1 MISSLWWWYDLA
13 ASLKL
18 LLQEVIEPFGQLLS
32 EEQSNINTIE
42 TQIAIILQTNENKIT
57 PDNRL
62 SNSDRSSRIQSCK
75 YSVEL

>member
-1 MISSLWWWYDLA
+1 MISSLWWWHDLA